1 MSSRKMVKKI
11 LTKIYHII
19 IGTYRNIFN
28 KNQDLATQRLQYC
41 NKCEHCIMFMGQY
54 ICDQCG
60 CILES
65 KVRVEDEHCI
75 IDKW

>member
-1 MSSRKMVKKI
+1 MSSRKMVKEILIKI
-11 LTKIYHII
+11 WHII

-28 KNQDLATQRLQYC
+28 KNQDLATQRLKYC
-41 NKCEHCIMFMGQY
+41 NKCEHRIMFMGQY

-65 KVRVEDEHCI
+65 KVRVEDEHCM

>member
-1 MSSRKMVKKI
+1 MSSRKMGIFIK
-11 LTKIYHII
+11 LRNII
-19 IGTYRNIFN
+19 VGTYRNIFN
-28 KNQDLATQRLQYC
+28 KNQDLATRRLEYC
-41 NKCEHCIMFMGQY
+41 NKCEHKISFMGQY
-54 ICDQCG
+54 ICNQCG

>member
-1 MSSRKMVKKI
+1 MSSRKMVRIFKKI
-11 LTKIYHII
+11 RNII

-28 KNQDLATQRLQYC
+28 KNQDLAIQRLKYC
-41 NKCEHCIMFMGQY
+41 NKCSHRMMFMGQY

-60 CILES
+60 CIIES
-65 KVRVEDEHCI
+65 KVRVEDEHCM

>member
-11 LTKIYHII
+11 LIKIYHII

-28 KNQDLATQRLQYC
+28 KKQDLATLRLQCC
-41 NKCEHCIMFMGQY
+41 NKCEHRIMFMGQY

>member
-1 MSSRKMVKKI
+1 MSSRKMVRIFKKI
-11 LTKIYHII
+11 RNII
-19 IGTYRNIFN
+19 IGTYRNVFN
-28 KNQDLATQRLQYC
+28 KNQDLATRRLKYC
-41 NKCEHCIMFMGQY
+41 NKCEHRMLFMGQY

-65 KVRVEDEHCI
+65 KVRVEDEHCM

>member
-1 MSSRKMVKKI
+1 MSSRKMARVFRKI
-11 LTKIYHII
+11 RNII

-28 KNQDLATQRLQYC
+28 KNQDLATIRLKYC
-41 NKCEHCIMFMGQY
+41 NKCEHRIMFMGQY

-65 KVRVEDEHCI
+65 KVRVEDEHCM

>member
-1 MSSRKMVKKI
+1 MSSRKMVRMLRKI
-11 LTKIYHII
+11 RNII

-28 KNQDLATQRLQYC
+28 KNQDLATQRLKYC
-41 NKCEHCIMFMGQY
+41 DKCEHRIMFMGQY

-60 CILES
+60 CIIES
-65 KVRVEDEHCI
+65 KVRVEDEHCM

>member
-1 MSSRKMVKKI
+1 MSSRKMVTLLKK
-11 LTKIYHII
+11 LRNII
-19 IGTYRNIFN
+19 IGTYRNVFN
-28 KNQDLATQRLQYC
+28 KNQDLAMLRLVYC
-41 NKCEHCIMFMGQY
+41 NRCEHRMMFMGQY

-65 KVRVEDEHCI
+65 KVRVEDEHCM

>member
-1 MSSRKMVKKI
+1 MVNKI
-11 LTKIYHII
+11 LIKIWHII
-19 IGTYRNIFN
+19 IGTYRNVFN
-28 KNQDLATQRLQYC
+28 KKQDLAIQRLKYC
-41 NKCEHCIMFMGQY
+41 NKCEHRIMFMGQY
-54 ICDQCG
+54 ICNQCG

>member
-1 MSSRKMVKKI
+1 MSSRKMVRIFKKI
-11 LTKIYHII
+11 RNII

-28 KNQDLATQRLQYC
+28 KNQDMATIRLKYC
-41 NKCEHCIMFMGQY
+41 NKCEHRILFMKQY

-65 KVRVEDEHCI
+65 KVRVEDEHCM

>member
-1 MSSRKMVKKI
+1 MSSKKMARIFKKI
-11 LTKIYHII
+11 GNII

-28 KNQDLATQRLQYC
+28 KNQDLATYRLKYC
-41 NKCEHCIMFMGQY
+41 NKCEHRMLFMGQY

-65 KVRVEDEHCI
+65 KVRVEDEHCM

>member
-1 MSSRKMVKKI
+1 MSSRKMVRIIRKI
-11 LTKIYHII
+11 RNII

-28 KNQDLATQRLQYC
+28 KNQDLATIRLKYC
-41 NKCEHCIMFMGQY
+41 NKCEHRMFFMGQY

-65 KVRVEDEHCI
+65 KVRVEDEHCM

>member
-1 MSSRKMVKKI
+1 MSSRKMVTFRKI
-11 LTKIYHII
+11 KNII
-19 IGTYRNIFN
+19 VGTYRNIFN
-28 KNQDLATQRLQYC
+28 KNQDLATRRLKYC
-41 NKCEHCIMFMGQY
+41 NKCEHRMLFMGQY

-65 KVRVEDEHCI
+65 KVRVEDEHCM

>member
-11 LTKIYHII
+11 LIKIQHII

-28 KNQDLATQRLQYC
+28 KKQDLATQRLKYC
-41 NKCEHCIMFMGQY
+41 NKCEHRRTFMEQY
-54 ICDQCG
+54 ICSQCG
-60 CILES
+60 WSLES

>member
-1 MSSRKMVKKI
+1 MSSRKMVRMLRTI
-11 LTKIYHII
+11 RNII

-28 KNQDLATQRLQYC
+28 KNQDLATIRLKYC
-41 NKCEHCIMFMGQY
+41 NKCEHRMLFMGQY

-65 KVRVEDEHCI
+65 KVRVEDEHCM

>member
-1 MSSRKMVKKI
+1 MSSRKMVNKI
-11 LTKIYHII
+11 LIKIWHII
-19 IGTYRNIFN
+19 IGTYRNVFN
-28 KNQDLATQRLQYC
+28 KKQDLATLRLQYC
-41 NKCEHCIMFMGQY
+41 NECEHRIMFMGQY

>member
-1 MSSRKMVKKI
+1 MSSRKMGIFIK
-11 LTKIYHII
+11 LRNII
-19 IGTYRNIFN
+19 VGTYRNIFN
-28 KNQDLATQRLQYC
+28 KNIDLAIRRLKYC
-41 NKCEHCIMFMGQY
+41 DKCEHKILFMGQY
-54 ICDQCG
+54 ICNQCG

>member
-1 MSSRKMVKKI
+1 MSSRKMARIFRKVRN
-11 LTKIYHII
+11 II

-28 KNQDLATQRLQYC
+28 KNQDLATIRLQYC
-41 NKCEHCIMFMGQY
+41 NKCEHRILFMKQY

-65 KVRVEDEHCI
+65 KVRVEDEHCM

>member
-1 MSSRKMVKKI
+1 MSGRKMVKIFKKI
-11 LTKIYHII
+11 RNII

-28 KNQDLATQRLQYC
+28 KNQDMATIRLKYC
-41 NKCEHCIMFMGQY
+41 NKCEHRILFMKQY

-65 KVRVEDEHCI
+65 KVRVEDEHCM

>member
-1 MSSRKMVKKI
+1 MSSRKMVRVLRKI
-11 LTKIYHII
+11 RNII

-28 KNQDLATQRLQYC
+28 KKQDLATQRLKYC
-41 NKCEHCIMFMGQY
+41 NKCEHRMLFMGQY

-65 KVRVEDEHCI
+65 KVRVEDEHCM

>member
-1 MSSRKMVKKI
+1 MSSRKMVRMLRKI
-11 LTKIYHII
+11 RNII

-28 KNQDLATQRLQYC
+28 KNQDLATQRLKYC
-41 NKCEHCIMFMGQY
+41 NKCEHRMMFMGQY

-65 KVRVEDEHCI
+65 KVRVEDEHCM

>member
-11 LTKIYHII
+11 LIKIYHII

-28 KNQDLATQRLQYC
+28 KKQDLATQRLQYC
-41 NKCEHCIMFMGQY
+41 NKCKHRIIFMKQY

-60 CILES
+60 CILANKTRLINE
-65 KVRVEDEHCI
+65 KCDLK
-75 IDKW
+75 KW

>member
-1 MSSRKMVKKI
+1 MSSRKMVKLFKKI
-11 LTKIYHII
+11 RNII

-28 KNQDLATQRLQYC
+28 KNQDLATQRLRYC
-41 NKCEHCIMFMGQY
+41 NKCEHRMMFIGQY

-65 KVRVEDEHCI
+65 KVRVEDEHCM

>member
-1 MSSRKMVKKI
+1 MSSRKMVRVLRKI
-11 LTKIYHII
+11 RNII

-28 KNQDLATQRLQYC
+28 KNQDLATIRLKYC
-41 NKCEHCIMFMGQY
+41 NKCEDRMLFMGQY

-65 KVRVEDEHCI
+65 KVRVEDEHCV

>member
-1 MSSRKMVKKI
+1 MSSRKMVTIFRKVRN
-11 LTKIYHII
+11 II

-28 KNQDLATQRLQYC
+28 KNQDLATLRLKYC
-41 NKCEHCIMFMGQY
+41 NKCEHRMMFMGQY

-65 KVRVEDEHCI
+65 KVRVEDEHCM

>member
-1 MSSRKMVKKI
+1 MSSRKMVSVLRKVRN
-11 LTKIYHII
+11 II

-28 KNQDLATQRLQYC
+28 KNQDLATQRLKYC
-41 NKCEHCIMFMGQY
+41 NKCEHRMLFMGQY

-65 KVRVEDEHCI
+65 KVRVEDEHCM

>member
-1 MSSRKMVKKI
+1 MSGRKMVKKI
-11 LTKIYHII
+11 SIKIWHII

-28 KNQDLATQRLQYC
+28 KNQDLATRRLKYC
-41 NKCEHCIMFMGQY
+41 NKCEHRIKFAGQY

-65 KVRVEDEHCI
+65 KTRVKDEHCM

>member
-1 MSSRKMVKKI
+1 MSSRKMVSVLRKVRN
-11 LTKIYHII
+11 II

-28 KNQDLATQRLQYC
+28 KNQDLATQRLKYC
-41 NKCEHCIMFMGQY
+41 NKCEHRMMFMGQY

-65 KVRVEDEHCI
+65 KVRVEDEHCM

>member
-11 LTKIYHII
+11 LIKIWHII

-28 KNQDLATQRLQYC
+28 KKQDLATQRLQYC
-41 NKCEHCIMFMGQY
+41 NKCKHRIMFMGHY

-65 KVRVEDEHCI
+65 KVRVEDEHCM

>member
-1 MSSRKMVKKI
+1 MSSRKMVNKI
-11 LTKIYHII
+11 LIKIWHII
-19 IGTYRNIFN
+19 IGTYRNVFN
-28 KNQDLATQRLQYC
+28 KKQDLATQCLKYC
-41 NKCEHCIMFMGQY
+41 NKCEHRIMFMGQY
-54 ICDQCG
+54 ICNQCG

>member
-1 MSSRKMVKKI
+1 MLRKIKN
-11 LTKIYHII
+11 II

-28 KNQDLATQRLQYC
+28 KNQDLAMLRLVYC
-41 NKCEHCIMFMGQY
+41 NRCEHRMMFMGQY

-60 CILES
+60 CIIES
-65 KVRVEDEHCI
+65 KVRVEDEHCM

>member
-1 MSSRKMVKKI
+1 MSSRKMGIFIK
-11 LTKIYHII
+11 LRNII
-19 IGTYRNIFN
+19 VGTYRNIFN
-28 KNQDLATQRLQYC
+28 KNQDLAIRRLKYC
-41 NKCEHCIMFMGQY
+41 NKCEHKIMFMGQY
-54 ICDQCG
+54 ICNQCG

>member
-1 MSSRKMVKKI
+1 MSSRKMVNRILIKI
-11 LTKIYHII
+11 WHII

-28 KNQDLATQRLQYC
+28 KNHGLATQRLQYC
-41 NKCEHCIMFMGQY
+41 NKCEHRIMFMGQY
-54 ICDQCG
+54 ICNQCG

>member
-1 MSSRKMVKKI
+1 MSSRKMVRVLRKI
-11 LTKIYHII
+11 RNII

-28 KNQDLATQRLQYC
+28 KNQDLATQRLKYC
-41 NKCEHCIMFMGQY
+41 DKCEHRIMFMGQY

-65 KVRVEDEHCI
+65 KVRVEDEHCM

>member
-1 MSSRKMVKKI
+1 MSSRKMVRVLRKI
-11 LTKIYHII
+11 RNII

-28 KNQDLATQRLQYC
+28 KNQDLATQRLKYC
-41 NKCEHCIMFMGQY
+41 DKCEHRMMFMGQY

-60 CILES
+60 CIIES
-65 KVRVEDEHCI
+65 KVRVEDEHCM

>member
-1 MSSRKMVKKI
+1 MSSRKMVSVLRKVRN
-11 LTKIYHII
+11 II

-28 KNQDLATQRLQYC
+28 KNQDLATQRLKYC
-41 NKCEHCIMFMGQY
+41 NKCEHRMMFMGQY

>member
-1 MSSRKMVKKI
+1 MSRRKMARIFKK
-11 LTKIYHII
+11 LKNII

-28 KNQDLATQRLQYC
+28 KKQDLATQRLKYC
-41 NKCEHCIMFMGQY
+41 NKCEHRIMFMGQY

-65 KVRVEDEHCI
+65 KVRVEDEHCV